1 MSKTNED
8 KPSVENEYK
17 LEEIRKSSASK
28 NSVTAKTQTDTSI
41 SNNNNDMPAS
51 QSTNQT
57 PATRANLEPSATVKV
72 VLLPMNQVVTL
83 ACSLRMSIKELK
95 AQLSND
101 LKMNPQHLQII
112 HGKDSKS
119 CFSSLLHSDSVEIFA
134 KTLFLFTSFAY
145 FLLKLEFLN
154 KSTKI
159 NHNLYQKTA

>member
-8 KPSVENEYK
+8 KPSAENEYK

-28 NSVTAKTQTDTSI
+28 NSVTAKTQTDNSN
-41 SNNNNDMPAS
+41 NNNNDMPAS
-51 QSTNQT
+51 QATNQT

-119 CFSSLLHSDSVEIFA
+119 CFFFRYYTAIQLKILPKHFFYYEFY
-134 KTLFLFTSFAY
+134 LFSART
-145 FLLKLEFLN
+145 
-154 KSTKI
+154 
-159 NHNLYQKTA
+159 